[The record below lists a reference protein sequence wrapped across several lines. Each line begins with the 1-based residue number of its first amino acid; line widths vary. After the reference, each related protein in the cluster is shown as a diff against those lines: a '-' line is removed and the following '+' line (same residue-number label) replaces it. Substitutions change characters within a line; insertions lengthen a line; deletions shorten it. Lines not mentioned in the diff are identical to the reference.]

1 MTAFDRERRRIE
13 RLLAD
18 GQMTKR
24 EADRRLIAV
33 DRAEAKHAK
42 REERFETRERQM
54 ANARLRYRLRQSVEI
69 VWC

>member
-24 EADRRLIAV
+24 EADRRMNAI
-33 DRAEAKHAK
+33 DRAE
-42 REERFETRERQM
+42 RRLEVFEERLAQRERNL
-54 ANARLRYRLRQSVEI
+54 ANARLRYRLKASTEL